1 MRALGWHPGGGHCP
15 GCRLFPAHWRADP
28 PRGRPKGSSWAP
40 LCFQNSGWPP
50 ASANSTRRFHQ
61 KIRNQGLN
69 KASKQQQ
76 LPAITLIKKN
86 TQPTL
91 VSFLL
96 LPNVPT
102 HTGTHTRAHTQ
113 ATCIGT
119 EVIAW
124 GQGRLLSPKC
134 GHSSYAPSP
143 PSPHQHWF
151 SCSF

>member
-1 MRALGWHPGGGHCP
+1 MVLMRALGWHPGGGHCP
-15 GCRLFPAHWRADP
+15 GCRLLPAHWRADP

-40 LCFQNSGWPP
+40 LCFQNSGWPL

-76 LPAITLIKKN
+76 LLAITLIKDN
-86 TQPTL
+86 TLSTL
-91 VSFLL
+91 AML
-96 LPNVPT
+96 LPD
-102 HTGTHTRAHTQ
+102 TRTHTQ
-113 ATCIGT
+113 ATCRRT
-119 EVIAW
+119 EVIAG
-124 GQGRLLSPKC
+124 GQGRLFSPKC

-151 SCSF
+151 SRSF